1 MDKLGKY
8 LIRRELGKG
17 AMGIVYE
24 GFDPMIERTVA
35 IKTIRPEQLNKSQ
48 AAEILARFKREA
60 QAAGRLNHPHIV
72 AIYEYGEDAGGGAEP
87 IAYIAMEF
95 IQGKELRD
103 YFEANERFAL
113 PMVERI
119 MSQIL
124 EALEHAHERGVI
136 HRDMKPSNVI
146 LLGEGTVKVADFGI
160 ARLESSDLTQAGAV
174 LGTPAYMS
182 PEQFL
187 GQPVD
192 KRSDIFSC
200 GVLLYQFL
208 TGEKPFTGNVTTI
221 MYKVLTEE
229 PLAPSTLNTTLPPTW
244 DAIVRKAM
252 AKKPAERYAS
262 AVEFA
267 AAIRATVARDTEV
280 TLVDAPARG
289 AEATVVAVNDPGATQ
304 APTVRMPAPRAEPP
318 ASAAEPTPVRPAAAS
333 IPVPTATH
341 KKPVGIGVLAGLAA
355 GVAMV
360 AAAGIYLY
368 TGAQATV
375 KHEPTA
381 AAPAENIANTAVRAQ
396 PAPPAPAVTAQA
408 PIDPPVEPGTMVIS
422 ALGVADPKDP
432 RFNGDP
438 AAAQAEARADVKR
451 KLIDKALGVYVEP
464 ASLARNYPLIQ
475 QKLLADPGV
484 YIQNVISEGAPRIGK
499 DGLVT
504 TEARAAVRMRAV
516 QKSLN
521 QMSKEERVEFIRNG
535 GDPKISVM
543 MSIRNAD
550 TAEALA
556 PARSQLAEN
565 VIKERIRSFGFR
577 VWAPQAD
584 AAVGPDA
591 KQADFQIQGEVK
603 VKLLSMRLQ
612 ASGLTVSKTALTSW
626 TVKAVDRATGEE
638 IYLNTTMPRAQSWA
652 SEDQALVDIG
662 RLVGEE
668 FSKNFF
674 LQHFSAPEQKVSLVI
689 AGLPAGAAGANT
701 SQQLLRE
708 LRGIREVLDAQ
719 ALGEAGRYQLRLAEG
734 NPADIVEQAVLK
746 PLNAKLGHACFL
758 LAGSGSGSVS
768 VDLAPAC
775 SEDGVRAR
783 LETQPPAGLLASP
796 RKPTAI

>member
-1 MDKLGKY
+1 
-8 LIRRELGKG
+8 
-17 AMGIVYE
+17 
-24 GFDPMIERTVA
+24 
-35 IKTIRPEQLNKSQ
+35 
-48 AAEILARFKREA
+48 
-60 QAAGRLNHPHIV
+60 
-72 AIYEYGEDAGGGAEP
+72 
-87 IAYIAMEF
+87 
-95 IQGKELRD
+95 
-103 YFEANERFAL
+103 
-113 PMVERI
+113 
-119 MSQIL
+119 
-124 EALEHAHERGVI
+124 
-136 HRDMKPSNVI
+136 
-146 LLGEGTVKVADFGI
+146 
-160 ARLESSDLTQAGAV
+160 
-174 LGTPAYMS
+174 
-182 PEQFL
+182 
-187 GQPVD
+187 
-192 KRSDIFSC
+192 
-200 GVLLYQFL
+200 
-208 TGEKPFTGNVTTI
+208 
-221 MYKVLTEE
+221 
-229 PLAPSTLNTTLPPTW
+229 
-244 DAIVRKAM
+244 
-252 AKKPAERYAS
+252 
-262 AVEFA
+262 
-267 AAIRATVARDTEV
+267 
-280 TLVDAPARG
+280 
-289 AEATVVAVNDPGATQ
+289 
-304 APTVRMPAPRAEPP
+304 MPAPRAAPPAPPVEPP
-318 ASAAEPTPVRPAAAS
+318 AAPPAAATAS

-341 KKPVGIGVLAGLAA
+341 KKPLGAAALVGLAA
-355 GVAMV
+355 GVAVV
-360 AAAGIYLY
+360 AAAGVYLY

-375 KHEPTA
+375 KPEPAAA
-381 AAPAENIANTAVRAQ
+381 AAPADSIANTSARTQA
-396 PAPPAPAVTAQA
+396 APPAPPVAPQSTA
-408 PIDPPVEPGTMVIS
+408 PIDPPTEPGTMVIS

-484 YIQNVISEGAPRIGK
+484 YIQNVISEGAPRMGK

-521 QMSKEERVEFIRNG
+521 QMSQEERVELIRNG

-550 TAEALA
+550 TAEALP

-584 AAVGPDA
+584 AAAGPDA
-591 KQADFQIQGEVK
+591 KQADFHIQGEVK

-674 LQHFSAPEQKVSLVI
+674 LQHFSAPEQKVSLVV
-689 AGLPAGAAGANT
+689 AGLPADAAGAST
-701 SQQLLRE
+701 AQQLLRE

-719 ALGEAGRYQLRLAEG
+719 PLGEAGRYQLRLAEG
-734 NPADIVEQAVLK
+734 NPADIIEHAVLK
-746 PLNAKLGHACFL
+746 PLNAKLGNACFL
-758 LAGSGSGSVS
+758 LAGSGSGTVTIE
-768 VDLAPAC
+768 LAPAC
-775 SEDGVRAR
+775 GDDGVRAR
-783 LETQPPAGLLASP
+783 LETQPPAGLLATPPSRGEAP